1 MPILCSDSLLFQEQK
16 SILEELLDKLEKIEF
31 ETLNWWQNGMI
42 VTIRSFIQLQDYM
55 YKKLGLPFLMGKNV
69 DQDYHEGFNGQ
80 MRFATGKGGVRN
92 PSHLA
97 LNYRIQ
103 KWVTGKMLENKNFCI
118 YDLESILVKN
128 LELPKQDE
136 KIPSI
141 IKIPRKL
148 KESAADGMFWACGF
162 IAYKMKEI
170 QPCLGTIQRY
180 ATNDHAKNT
189 FFNLQNRGGATVPTK
204 VFLKDYHEM
213 ESLFQAYHPK
223 YGVRPGRGLFTKFF
237 NKLKKEFPFYH
248 DPVLHMVTK
257 VLTRFRI
264 KALNNYHK
272 KKNRKRGTK
281 KRGEVTPRGR
291 KKTIEISMPA

>member
-1 MPILCSDSLLFQEQK
+1 
-16 SILEELLDKLEKIEF
+16 
-31 ETLNWWQNGMI
+31 MI

-69 DQDYHEGFNGQ
+69 DQDFHEGFNGQ

-92 PSHLA
+92 PSHLQ

-136 KIPSI
+136 KIPF
-141 IKIPRKL
+141 IKIPRNL

-170 QPCLGTIQRY
+170 QPNLGTIQKY

-189 FFNLQNRGGATVPTK
+189 FFSLMNHGGAKVPTK

-223 YGVRPGRGLFTKFF
+223 FGVRPGRGLFTKFF
-237 NKLKKEFPFYH
+237 NKLKKEFPYYL
-248 DPVLHMVTK
+248 DPVLRMVTK
-257 VLTRFRI
+257 VLTSFRM

-281 KRGEVTPRGR
+281 KRGEVTARGR
-291 KKTIEISMPA
+291 KKTVEFSM